1 MSTFDRFQL
10 KTNPFRLTPAINSEE
25 LIWAGFPEVKGKLEN
40 RIKRSIQ
47 IPNSSLILNWGE
59 YGSGKT
65 HAARYFNKQ
74 SVLQE
79 IADGIKQTLPF
90 SLNINFP
97 KSKQPIWD
105 IYYQIIDKLDID
117 VIREKVAEYYC
128 EDDIINLI
136 NKSTD
141 NFYIRNVL
149 KALFN
154 SEVEIKLLKQFLYNR
169 ISTGDLKKFPDES
182 IQRTFSSDNDITE
195 FLAAFFSLI
204 TCQKE
209 PYSCV
214 IIWFDEFEDISI
226 LNSVN
231 INNVNNFLKIIID
244 KTPNNLLIFLNLT
257 QSAMIDV
264 EDLGEYL
271 QEAVKSRIKDRIE
284 LSMPTKED
292 LKLYLKDL
300 LNNPLYREDAT
311 DDYFPFNED
320 VIDELIETLGNVSLR
335 RFNEAFSLLLESAV
349 FDDRDEITSDYYKKI
364 ESEIIGWKD

>member
-1 MSTFDRFQL
+1 MNTFDRFRL
-10 KTNPFRLTPAINSEE
+10 KTNPFRMTPAINSEE
-25 LIWAGFPEVKGKLEN
+25 LIWAGFPEVKDKLEK

-65 HAARYFNKQ
+65 HAARYFNKE
-74 SVLQE
+74 SVLQG
-79 IADGIKQTLPF
+79 IADPIGQTLPF

-97 KSKQPIWD
+97 KSKQPVWD

-117 VIREKVAEYYC
+117 ALRIKLDEAGINVSDVIN
-128 EDDIINLI
+128 I
-136 NKSTD
+136 STD

-149 KALFN
+149 RAIFN
-154 SEVEIKLLKQFLYNR
+154 PDVDVKLLKQFLYNR
-169 ISTGDLKKFPDES
+169 ITAGDLRKFPNEG

-195 FLAAFFSLI
+195 FLAAFFSL
-204 TCQKE
+204 TTYQKAA
-209 PYSCV
+209 YSCV

-226 LNSVN
+226 LNSVS
-231 INNVNNFLKIIID
+231 INSVNNFLKILLD

-284 LSMPTKED
+284 LSMPTIEE

-300 LNNPLYREDAT
+300 LNNPLHREVAEDSC
-311 DDYFPFNED
+311 FPFEED
-320 VIDELIETLGNVSLR
+320 VVDEVVKDLGTVSLR
-335 RFNEAFSLLLESAV
+335 RFNEAFSLLLESAL
-349 FDDRDEITSDYYKKI
+349 FDTKDSIDKAYYELIKD
-364 ESEIIGWKD
+364 EIIGWKD